1 MDYNKVRA
9 LVAKYWACETTEEE
23 EAELRQFFASHT
35 EVLPEDLREA
45 APMFQYFHAAAS
57 LELDFPEL
65 DVNIFAQQEI
75 VKPAAKIIRPFWH
88 DWMKVAAILVMAFG
102 VGYSI
107 HQFEEKRNMPIA
119 MSKDTFD
126 DPEKA
131 FEETQRALAIIAK
144 NMDKGTKQMEKL
156 SYFNDAVNK
165 VSSN

>member
-23 EAELRQFFASHT
+23 EAGLREFFADHT
-35 EVLPEDLREA
+35 AALPEDLREA
-45 APMFQYFHAAAS
+45 APMFRYFHAAAS
-57 LELDFPEL
+57 LELDIPEL
-65 DVNIFAQQEI
+65 DENIFTEPK
-75 VKPAAKIIRPFWH
+75 VMKPAAKIIRPFWY

-107 HQFEEKRNMPIA
+107 HQFEEKRGTPIA
-119 MSKDTFD
+119 MSKDTYD
-126 DPEKA
+126 DPQKA

-156 SYFNDAVNK
+156 SYFNEAVDK
-165 VSSN
+165 ASSN